1 MVKKIVIPAAGLGSR
16 LLPITK
22 EIPKEM
28 MPIFLRSKS
37 GEIIVKPLIQALFEK
52 FFQLGITDYCVI
64 VGRQK
69 RAIEDHFTLDRE
81 LLQSLKDENPLR
93 KDLEHFYDML
103 KKTKVFWINQQKPRG
118 FGDAVLYS
126 ESFVGDEEFLVSA
139 GDTLIPES
147 KDMMTKLM
155 KTRLKGKND
164 ALIILK
170 EVDDP
175 RRFGVAVV
183 ADTKNSLLVK
193 NVEEKPQKPKS
204 NLSIIALYKFRP
216 SIFSALR
223 DIKHGQK
230 ELQLTDAIQKLIDRG
245 GKINAILMDK
255 NERIIDVGTAE
266 SYLDSFSH

>member
-1 MVKKIVIPAAGLGSR
+1 MVKKIVIPAAGFGSR

-28 MPIFLRSKS
+28 MPIFLKSRS

-52 FFQLGITDYCVI
+52 FFHLGITDYCLI

-69 RAIEDHFTLDRE
+69 RVIEDHFTLDKE
-81 LLQSLKDENPLR
+81 LLHSLRDGNPLK
-93 KDLEHFYDML
+93 KDLECFYDML
-103 KKTKVFWINQQKPRG
+103 KKTKVFWINQQKQNG

-126 ESFVGDEEFLVSA
+126 ESFVGNEEFLVSA

-147 KDMMTKLM
+147 KNMMTKLM
-155 KTRLKGKND
+155 KIKLEGKND

-183 ADTKNSLLVK
+183 ANTKNGLLVK
-193 NVEEKPQKPKS
+193 NVEEKPQRPKS

-216 SIFSALR
+216 SVFSALR
-223 DIKHGQK
+223 DIQHGQK
-230 ELQLTDAIQKLIDRG
+230 ELQLTDAIQRLIDRG
-245 GKINAILMDK
+245 GKVNAILMDR
-255 NERIIDVGTAE
+255 NERIVDVGTAE
-266 SYLDSFSH
+266 SYLESFRF